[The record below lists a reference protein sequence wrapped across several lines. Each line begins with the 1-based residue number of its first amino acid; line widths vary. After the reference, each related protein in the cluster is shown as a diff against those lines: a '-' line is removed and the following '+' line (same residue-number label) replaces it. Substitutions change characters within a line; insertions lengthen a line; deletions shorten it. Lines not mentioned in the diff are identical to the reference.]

1 MDQVLQANGIPWSNC
16 VGTSVDNTSV
26 NMGVRNSIRS
36 RALAQNS
43 AIYFMGCPCHIVHNT
58 CMKASEEFSKVCQL
72 VSYASLLNVTSRWQG
87 LMLKTSWLIT
97 ITILIKV
104 RKKKRTS
111 WLNTATFV
119 MWSIGGYLN
128 MLAPDGWV

>member
-58 CMKASEEFSKVCQL
+58 CMKASEEFPRYANWFHML
-72 VSYASLLNVTSRWQG
+72 VYWMSLLGDRVWCWR
-87 LMLKTSWLIT
+87 
-97 ITILIKV
+97 
-104 RKKKRTS
+104 
-111 WLNTATFV
+111 
-119 MWSIGGYLN
+119 
-128 MLAPDGWV
+128 PPGW